1 MFENQLIIA
10 ATDGNGKIIASQP
23 YYEFLNGTWIR
34 ELSLKLKPD
43 EIIR

>member
-23 YYEFLNGTWIR
+23 YYEFLNGT
-34 ELSLKLKPD
+34 
-43 EIIR
+43 